1 MVPLSDELIEH
12 SILLAQLDLPKE
24 PKQVNLR
31 RAVSAAYYALFQ
43 LFTSEAAGNW
53 ANERQR
59 HRFSRL
65 FDHGRMKTACT
76 GLGERLKR
84 RLGENP
90 TPERVEIATKLRVCA
105 NAFMRLQEERHTA
118 DYDNAVVWSRT
129 EAYNRILL
137 AQSAIATWRA
147 IRDHDIA
154 QDFLLDLLGK

>member
-1 MVPLSDELIEH
+1 MALADQLIEH
-12 SILLAQLDLPKE
+12 SILLAQLDLPQE

-43 LFTSEAAGNW
+43 LLTAEAAGNW
-53 ANERQR
+53 GHERQR

-90 TPERVEIATKLRVCA
+90 APERVEIATKLRACA
-105 NAFMRLQEERHTA
+105 NSFVKLQEERHTA
-118 DYDNAVVWSRT
+118 DYDNAVLWSRT
-129 EAYNRILL
+129 EAYNRIFL
-137 AQSAIATWRA
+137 AQSAVAMWRV
-147 IRDHDIA
+147 IRDDDIA